1 MLRQFV
7 SILLVG
13 LCSNAFA
20 IDPRYPVSSISEEL
34 KNGMYAI
41 IRERDSK
48 FYIESKGSCTHHFRL
63 VITILNPKAKQYAE
77 LTVYYDRLRKIESFK
92 ANAYDAQGNLIKKL
106 KQTEIVDQSSISGFS
121 LYEDDRI
128 KHADLSQNT
137 YPYTVEFEYIVKM
150 QYLYNIPGFYLF
162 NDDEIATE
170 KSSYSIT
177 YPRSLR
183 PRYKLYKI
191 NEPKI
196 NTEPDQRESLT
207 WAFENVK
214 PVKFEKFGPDFDQ
227 VVPNIKAAPE
237 QFEFD
242 GYNGSMKTWESFGQW
257 KSMLNNGRDVL
268 PEGTKQIV
276 KELTKDLR
284 TNEEKAKAVYEYLQS
299 RTRYVSI
306 QLGIGG
312 LQPFDATVVDN
323 TGYGDCKALSNYAV
337 ALLREAG
344 VKAYY
349 TTIAAGEN
357 EPDVDAD
364 FPSHQSNH
372 VIVSIP
378 TPQDTIWLECT
389 SQTNPFGYLG
399 TFTGDRKA
407 LMITENGGKLVHTIR
422 YTSEQNTQLRNA
434 EVIVQ
439 ISGDA
444 TAKVHTTYT
453 GLKYETG
460 HLNFYLNKDSDEQR
474 KWLQENTSIPSFDVA
489 AFKMVNKKDRIPSA
503 VVSAD
508 LKLQRFATVSGK
520 RLFLTPNL
528 MNRSTFLPEKLESR
542 KTKVVTRSAYI
553 DIDTIQYHLPEGIY
567 PEYLPAPVKITSRFG
582 EYEINYILNEGN
594 LIYVRKLKMNK
605 GEYPAESYNE
615 LLDFYRGLNKADNAK
630 VVFLSKT

>member
-1 MLRQFV
+1 MLRQLV

-13 LCSNAFA
+13 LCSNTFA
-20 IDPRYPVSSISEEL
+20 IDPKYPVSSIPEEL

-48 FYIESKGSCTHHFRL
+48 FYIESKGSCVHHFRL
-63 VITILNPKAKQYAE
+63 VITILNPKAKEYAE
-77 LTVYYDRLRKIESFK
+77 LTVGYDRLRKIESFK

-128 KHADLSQNT
+128 KHADLSQST
-137 YPYTVEFEYIVKM
+137 YPYTVEFEYVVKM
-150 QYLYNIPGFYLF
+150 QYLYSIPGFYLF
-162 NDDEIATE
+162 SDDEIATE
-170 KSSYSIT
+170 KSSYSII

-207 WAFENVK
+207 WSFENIK
-214 PVKFEKFGPDFDQ
+214 PVKFEKLGPDFDQ
-227 VVPNIKAAPE
+227 IVPNIKAAPE

-276 KELTKDLR
+276 KELTKERR
-284 TNEEKAKAVYEYLQS
+284 TTEEKAKAVYEYLQS

-357 EPDVDAD
+357 EPDVDVD

-422 YTSEQNTQLRNA
+422 YTSEQNTQIRNA
-434 EVIVQ
+434 EVILQ

-444 TAKVHTTYT
+444 TAKVHTTYA

-460 HLNFYLNKDSDEQR
+460 HLNFYLTKDSDEQR
-474 KWLQENTSIPSFDVA
+474 KWIQGNTSIPSFDVA
-489 AFKMVNKKDRIPSA
+489 AFTMVNKKDRIPSA

-542 KTKVVTRSAYI
+542 KTKVVTRSGYT
-553 DIDTIQYHLPEGIY
+553 DIDTIQYSLPEGIY
-567 PEYLPAPVKITSRFG
+567 PEYLPTPVKISSRFG
-582 EYEINYILNEGN
+582 EYEVNYILKQEN

-615 LLDFYRGLNKADNAK
+615 LVEFYRGLNRADNAK
-630 VVFLSKT
+630 MVFLSKT